1 MNSYCNYYFRA
12 EGVLRSMH
20 MSQQLPGFEYLKMA
34 AAISKETGITDTNLL
49 IARIEKEVM
58 QISSREVAEK
68 EKIREGRG
76 MVEQSMIEAIRS
88 VSSTDRKISLSDFID
103 LIVTAM

>member
-1 MNSYCNYYFRA
+1 
-12 EGVLRSMH
+12 
-20 MSQQLPGFEYLKMA
+20 
-34 AAISKETGITDTNLL
+34 
-49 IARIEKEVM
+49 M